1 MRRRGTIFQRAL
13 LASAIGALILQ
24 AKPAHAQAT
33 VPDKKDQEI
42 ELLKSEVEQ
51 LEERVDHLESLKGS
65 VSRIDSKLAAQS
77 AAEQIQNDT
86 ERTRALDAPIV
97 KADEQGFR
105 IQSANDDYRIRF
117 GGVLQGNGRFFTSG
131 NDKNGGST
139 FYINKARPIIS
150 GAVAKYWEFQIMP
163 DFGQGNVVLQDC
175 WINAGYLTQAQFQFG
190 KYKAWV
196 NLERLQ
202 ADPYLELIQ
211 RSELQN
217 LVPNR
222 DIGVQAQG
230 LLFNKRL
237 SYSLALMNGVP
248 NNTAT
253 SDFDSNDAKDFM
265 GRLFLMPFKPSDN
278 EWLNG
283 LGFGIAGT
291 YGNESGDTT
300 SVYRTWGQSTWFSY
314 NNGVTAGGPRG
325 RLDLQGYYYFRQ
337 LGLMAEYA
345 QDEHALNLTSKGVNR
360 TDSFTDT
367 GYMAQVSYYLTGE
380 NASYGAVSPLHPF
393 DPSGGGLGAWS
404 VAARVSNI
412 ATDTRQFQL
421 GFTSPSLAAKTA
433 TEFAAGLNWILNNNI
448 KYSFDYGLTNFYQGA
463 GSILAPTNRPA
474 ESVFE
479 SQLQI
484 AF

>member
-1 MRRRGTIFQRAL
+1 
-13 LASAIGALILQ
+13 
-24 AKPAHAQAT
+24 
-33 VPDKKDQEI
+33 
-42 ELLKSEVEQ
+42 
-51 LEERVDHLESLKGS
+51 
-65 VSRIDSKLAAQS
+65 
-77 AAEQIQNDT
+77 
-86 ERTRALDAPIV
+86 
-97 KADEQGFR
+97 
-105 IQSANDDYRIRF
+105 
-117 GGVLQGNGRFFTSG
+117 
-131 NDKNGGST
+131 
-139 FYINKARPIIS
+139 
-150 GAVAKYWEFQIMP
+150 
-163 DFGQGNVVLQDC
+163 
-175 WINAGYLTQAQFQFG
+175 
-190 KYKAWV
+190 
-196 NLERLQ
+196 
-202 ADPYLELIQ
+202 
-211 RSELQN
+211 
-217 LVPNR
+217 
-222 DIGVQAQG
+222 
-230 LLFNKRL
+230 
-237 SYSLALMNGVP
+237 MNGVP

-380 NASYGAVSPLHPF
+380 DASYGAVSPLHPF